1 MSKQT
6 LRLDGPPTHF
16 SSATAVMQVFRA
28 AATGVEFILS
38 SLIAAYCLAL
48 FVYLRGV
55 TSAFKTITSVF
66 KSSAKSHKSKQ

>member
-6 LRLDGPPTHF
+6 LRLDGPATHF
-16 SSATAVMQVFRA
+16 SSQVAVMQVFQA
-28 AATGVEFILS
+28 AASGVEFVLS
-38 SLIAAYCLAL
+38 ALIAAYGLAL